1 MLTHDF
7 YYELPEELIAQTAL
21 ERRDK
26 SRLMCLNKD
35 SGEIEHSTF
44 VNIINMLNPGDCLV
58 MNRSK
63 VIPARLFG
71 KKKAEADLRFF
82 FSGIW
87 GKVYGSA
94 L

>member
-1 MLTHDF
+1 MIFTMNSRRTHSTNR
-7 YYELPEELIAQTAL
+7 IG
-21 ERRDK
+21 RRDK

-82 FSGIW
+82 FSGI
-87 GKVYGSA
+87 
-94 L
+94 